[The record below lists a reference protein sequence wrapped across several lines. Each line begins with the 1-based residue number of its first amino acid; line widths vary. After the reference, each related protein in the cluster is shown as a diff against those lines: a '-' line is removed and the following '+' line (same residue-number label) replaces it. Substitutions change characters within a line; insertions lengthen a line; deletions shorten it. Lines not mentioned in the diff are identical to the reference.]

1 MVFTWV
7 GAERNIYALQ
17 FLQETK
23 GNDLEVII
31 VENILPHISKFKHI
45 GSILQNDEEVN
56 EQVTRKI

>member
-1 MVFTWV
+1 MHCNFCKKQK
-7 GAERNIYALQ
+7 E
-17 FLQETK
+17 
-23 GNDLEVII
+23 NDLEVII